1 MTKPM
6 LALCLMIGCS
16 VAMAESQTVKTIYG
30 VAPFSCIPTN
40 NPEYVMDCVVSIPK
54 PEVTLSPKKKEKSH
68 VSPTKIPNTNHQT
81 ESEEGREDHYQGTSS
96 SSKVA
101 I

>member
-1 MTKPM
+1 VTKPM

-16 VAMAESQTVKTIYG
+16 VAIAEQSVKTIYG

-54 PEVTLSPKKKEKSH
+54 PEVTLTPKTKEKRR
-68 VSPTKIPNTNHQT
+68 VSPTKIPNTNHRT
-81 ESEEGREDHYQGTSS
+81 ESEERSKDHYQGASS
-96 SSKVA
+96 SPKVA

>member
-6 LALCLMIGCS
+6 LALCMMIGCS
-16 VAMAESQTVKTIYG
+16 VAMAEQSVKTIYG

-54 PEVTLSPKKKEKSH
+54 PEVTLTPKTKEKRR
-68 VSPTKIPNTNHQT
+68 VSPTKIPNTDHQT
-81 ESEEGREDHYQGTSS
+81 KDSQGSEDHYQGTSS